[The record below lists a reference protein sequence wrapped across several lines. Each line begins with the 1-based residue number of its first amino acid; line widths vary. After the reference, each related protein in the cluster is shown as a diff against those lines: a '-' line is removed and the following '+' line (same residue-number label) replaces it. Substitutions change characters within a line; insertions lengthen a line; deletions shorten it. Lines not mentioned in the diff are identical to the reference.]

1 MTHEEEP
8 HDVHHGEEE
17 VAQETPAAAREEE
30 TETEAFET
38 PEVEESSTSETEET
52 STALM
57 SRADRWKKGA
67 RRVLTSTWRA
77 TKWTTALA
85 LVSVVTLVAV
95 AAYMELETSHF
106 QRAYFEEF
114 SEDVSY
120 SLVEVGPDSEVDV
133 DQIPQ
138 APNGP
143 WDLRHGYA
151 HTRQLAKAIPHA
163 GYELVAHSTTS
174 EGYQELLDE
183 GFNPPVEEKM
193 QMGMTLYDA
202 HGNLLRARQS
212 PERIWSTFDEVPI
225 EIAETLTFVK
235 NRELL
240 HPSHPT
246 QNPVI
251 EWDRIAR
258 AGAMYGLSKIGV
270 DVDVPGGST
279 LATQLEKFRHS
290 SDGTTDGIYDK
301 YQQMMSASIRV
312 YAEGADT
319 RDDRERITLHYLN
332 GVPFSSQAPVGPVF
346 GMRDGLWAYF
356 GIESDEMERAF
367 SKDGDINERG
377 RIYAAALGLIISQR
391 APTTLLHE
399 SPERL
404 NELVRTNLAQL
415 EKEKIIDGELAA
427 AARNS
432 LPLTVLDEAPARP
445 EVSIVRRK
453 AIDALEAHL
462 ATATGMDNLYD
473 LEHYDLTAKTTLDLR
488 AQKIAEEYLLDSLYD
503 PAFLEENGFYKGDSL
518 LSKDQDASKIQYSL
532 TVYETTEKGNLLRVQ
547 VDTLDKQFNFNE
559 QAKLDLGSTA
569 KLRTLI
575 TYLNL
580 VEKLYHEHKD
590 KSRSELWRVDTE
602 RGDNL
607 EVWVR
612 RQLIYN
618 EGITLEEILEHA
630 LEKRYSASPY
640 RRYFTGG
647 GMHKFHNFNKRS
659 NGRRYRV
666 EDGLAHSV
674 NLISINVMKDIVD
687 HYRWN
692 EVDSSIIEDRE
703 HPKRKEYLDRWVDTD
718 SSVFLNSF
726 WSKYEKLSKDDI
738 LSKVYGEE
746 GTDNLA
752 ALTITYRSI
761 TGETEPTQAFRDYV
775 KATMPEDE
783 RDELPEN
790 DEEWAEL
797 FDEHDATQFN
807 WNERGYV
814 ASVHPLELWIAHER
828 YQNPKLSHDE
838 LMAKSD
844 KAIDE
849 AYNWLY
855 KNMDSTRVHDKIYMG
870 LEEDA
875 FKKIHAEW
883 QQLGY
888 PFEELVPSLATSLGS
903 SGDRP
908 EALAT
913 LMGIIMNEGL
923 KIEKRR
929 FESLV
934 FGEGTPYELRFR
946 ALEPKKTRVLSPEV
960 ARTARRAI
968 ERVVE
973 QGTARRAGRA
983 FMVPDEDG
991 DMVRDR
997 TVRLGGKTGTGDH
1010 RQKSFDRWG
1019 HVIDEK
1025 FVSRSAT
1032 FVFIKDTQYFGV
1044 ITIHVEGEESGDY
1057 NFTSSMATEIFRQLF
1072 PKLTNELDKIYPH
1085 EQEFIEPSRSNKAP
1099 EVSMRTA
1106 SLLAKPL

>member
-1 MTHEEEP
+1 MTHQDEP
-8 HDVHHGEEE
+8 HDVHHGEEDI
-17 VAQETPAAAREEE
+17 AHEEE
-30 TETEAFET
+30 THLEGDTREQ
-38 PEVEESSTSETEET
+38 EEITT
-52 STALM
+52 L
-57 SRADRWKKGA
+57 SRAEQFKKGA
-67 RRVLTSTWRA
+67 KKALLGAWRA

-120 SLVEVGPDSEVDV
+120 SLVEVKPGEEIEVE
-133 DQIPQ
+133 QLPQ
-138 APNGP
+138 APSGP

-163 GYELVAHSTTS
+163 GYELVAHARTS
-174 EGYQELLDE
+174 ESYDELVEE

-212 PERIWSTFDEVPI
+212 PQRVWSNFAEVPS
-225 EIAETLTFVK
+225 EIAETLTFVE

-258 AGAMYGLSKIGV
+258 AGAMYALSKIGV

-332 GVPFSSQAPVGPVF
+332 GVPLSSQAPVGPVY
-346 GMRDGLWAYF
+346 GLRDGLWAYF
-356 GIESDEMERAF
+356 GIEADEMERAF
-367 SKDGDINERG
+367 EEGGDLAERG

-399 SPERL
+399 APERL
-404 NELVRTNLAQL
+404 NELVSTNLDLL
-415 EKEKIIDGELAA
+415 EKEQIIEPELAA
-427 AARNS
+427 SARAS
-432 LPLTVLDEAPARP
+432 LPLKVLEEAPERP
-445 EVSIVRRK
+445 EVPVVRRK

-488 AQKIAEEYLLDSLYD
+488 AQKIAEEYLLDSIYD
-503 PAFLEENGFYKGDSL
+503 TEFLEENGFFKGDSL
-518 LSKDQDASKIQYSL
+518 LSRDQDPGKVQYSL
-532 TVYETTEKGNLLRVQ
+532 TVYETTDRGNLLRVQ
-547 VDTLDKQFNFNE
+547 VDTLDKPFNFNE

-580 VEKLYHEHKD
+580 VEKLYEEHKD

-618 EGITLEEILEHA
+618 EGITLDEILENA

-647 GMHKFHNFNKRS
+647 GMHKFHNFNKSS

-674 NLISINVMKDIVD
+674 NLVSINVMKDIVD
-687 HYRWN
+687 HYRWS
-692 EVDSSIIEDRE
+692 EVDSSIIEDRD
-703 HPKRKEYLDRWVDTD
+703 HPKRKAYLDRWVQTD
-718 SSVFLNSF
+718 SGVFINSF
-726 WSKYEKLSKDDI
+726 WNKYEELSGEDI
-738 LSKVYGEE
+738 LAKVYGEE
-746 GTDNLA
+746 GSDNLA

-761 TGETEPTQAFRDYV
+761 TGETEPTQGFRDYLT
-775 KATMPEDE
+775 ATVPEDE
-783 RDELPEN
+783 RDEFPET

-797 FDEHDATQFN
+797 FAEHDATQFN

-828 YQNPKLSHDE
+828 FQNPKISREE
-838 LMAKSD
+838 LMKRSD
-844 KAIDE
+844 KAIEE

-875 FKKIHAEW
+875 FKQIHKEW
-883 QQLGY
+883 QRLGY
-888 PFEELVPSLATSLGS
+888 PFEEIVPSLATALGS

-929 FESLV
+929 FQSLV

-946 ALEPKKTRVLSPEV
+946 ALEPEKTRVLSPEV
-960 ARTARRAI
+960 ARAARRAI

-973 QGTARRAGRA
+973 RGTARRAGLA
-983 FMVPDEDG
+983 YKVPDEDG
-991 DMVRDR
+991 DLVRDR
-997 TVRLGGKTGTGDH
+997 TVRIGGKTGTGDH

-1032 FVFIKDTQYFGV
+1032 FVFIKDTKYFGV

-1057 NFTSSMATEIFRQLF
+1057 HFTSSMATEIFRQLF
-1072 PKLTNELDKIYPH
+1072 PRITNELDKIYPH
-1085 EQEFIEPSRSNKAP
+1085 EQEFIEPSGPNQHP
-1099 EVSMRTA
+1099 DVPLRTA